1 MRRIQRLT
9 YAAVLLTGGLAICFP
24 RGVLADDT
32 RASLASRAPM
42 RDRDHEIQ
50 VRVPSYVDLRNRNIV
65 MQKHD
70 YSCGAATLATILRY
84 YWGDNVTEED
94 VLKPLIAMLTPEETK
109 DRYKH
114 GLAISDLRRVAV
126 KMGYLSS
133 IGTMSFEKLA
143 GAKVPLIIPL
153 KLGKHE
159 HFVVYRGIAGGRV
172 YLADPIRGNVR
183 PTIAEFS
190 ASGKRTPFWSWP
202 RKAWAHA
209 IIRRWPSRPV
219 KSSRARP
226 TTRCFARYC
235 PATPSALRIRKPL
248 RQGSGAGS
256 CPIPA
261 ANSGAP

>member
-1 MRRIQRLT
+1 MH
-9 YAAVLLTGGLAICFP
+9 
-24 RGVLADDT
+24 D
-32 RASLASRAPM
+32 
-42 RDRDHEIQ
+42 RDREIQ

-94 VLKPLIAMLTPEETK
+94 VLHPLIAMLTPEETK

-159 HFVVYRGIAGGRV
+159 HFVVYRGMAGGRV

-183 PTIAEFS
+183 PTIAEFCGQWQKNAILVVAKKGMGPRDHS
-190 ASGKRTPFWSWP
+190 PLAITPCEVFKGETNDQMLRQILP
-202 RKAWAHA
+202 GD
-209 IIRRWPSRPV
+209 
-219 KSSRARP
+219 
-226 TTRCFARYC
+226 
-235 PATPSALRIRKPL
+235 ALRGRDPEAIEARIWGHVAL
-248 RQGSGAGS
+248 FYRQIPQPSQSA
-256 CPIPA
+256 PIGRADNRNQPA
-261 ANSGAP
+261 RGV